1 MWIGLREG
9 PVSLHLFLAPRSWWQ
24 DLALGLAAG
33 GFLLAVWQLGRRFL
47 PRAVEL
53 EDHLASLL
61 GPISGSDAVA
71 LALLSGF
78 AEELFFRGA
87 VQGTFGLWVTAALF
101 AVIHTGPH
109 RSFRLWTAFAAVAGL
124 LFGGL
129 MVWRGN
135 LLAPVVAHVLV
146 NAVNLRELSRRFEES
161 GRLAGP

>member
-1 MWIGLREG
+1 VG
-9 PVSLHLFLAPRSWWQ
+9 
-24 DLALGLAAG
+24 
-33 GFLLAVWQLGRRFL
+33 
-47 PRAVEL
+47 
-53 EDHLASLL
+53 
-61 GPISGSDAVA
+61 

-87 VQGTFGLWVTAALF
+87 VQGSLGLWLGTAIFAL
-101 AVIHTGPH
+101 VHTGPH

-129 MVWRGN
+129 FAWRGS
-135 LLAPVVAHVLV
+135 LLAPIAAHVLV